1 MIRGDLSLET
11 VSITGVP
18 ERGPVSSVECEENV
32 DNNEAFPLFILT
44 SGPLDAMARMLG
56 RYASNV

>member
-1 MIRGDLSLET
+1 